1 MGRQESNQPEIRRL
15 RRLLRET
22 VRLAE
27 HASLTGSLEK
37 GGRIAIRQYN
47 HIREHLQN
55 TGAIP
60 DGLFQELDEDDS
72 SFDELGIV
80 CGMLE
85 GYLAEDEE
93 ILNEGGKNSAKI
105 QVGMVGV
112 KDLEDLKEIGKVIR
126 EGLPD
131 FLRKYSQGGVGDSIR
146 VEIERSMEAAEAAR
160 ELARE
165 AERTAREAE
174 REAREVE
181 REARRAVK
189 DAEREARHA
198 AREAEREARD
208 SGEDEETLS
217 HRQRA
222 REMADLTNQ
231 IREVGER
238 LRNTELQD
246 GQRSELIQRLEH
258 LMATLQQIAEAPMGE
273 D

>member
-1 MGRQESNQPEIRRL
+1 MGRTEAHQPEIRRI

-22 VRLAE
+22 VKLAE

-47 HIREHLQN
+47 HIREHLQEI
-55 TGAIP
+55 GAIP
-60 DGLFQELDEDDS
+60 EELFQGLDEDET

-85 GYLAEDEE
+85 GYLEEDEE
-93 ILNEGGKNSAKI
+93 ILNEGKNKSAKV

-126 EGLPD
+126 EGLPN
-131 FLRKYSQGGVGDSIR
+131 FLRNYAQGEGGESIR
-146 VEIERSMEAAEAAR
+146 GEIERSMAAAEAAR

-174 REAREVE
+174 REARDVE
-181 REARRAVK
+181 REAHRAAR

-198 AREAEREARD
+198 AREARHF
-208 SGEDEETLS
+208 GEDDEAAS

-222 REMADLTNQ
+222 RDMADLTNQ
-231 IREVGER
+231 IRDVGER

-246 GQRSELIQRLEH
+246 GQRAELIQRLEH
-258 LMATLQQIAEAPMGE
+258 LMATLQQIAEGPSE
-273 D
+273 ER